1 MSCLVTNANFLR
13 RNSLHL
19 LVANKNIRGFSV
31 IFSSFLQIISYPPFS
46 GNEAN
51 YLRAQ
56 IARISATTQVS
67 PQGYYIFE
75 ENEDDD
81 EEGVGMYQRIF
92 ISTKIKAKLLMF
104 KLYFQCFVLN
114 SNLLAEEI

>member
-1 MSCLVTNANFLR
+1 MS
-13 RNSLHL
+13 RNPLHL
-19 LVANKNIRGFSV
+19 LVTNKNTRGFLV
-31 IFSSFLQIISYPPFS
+31 IFLLFLQIISYPPFN

-75 ENEDDD
+75 ENEDEE

-92 ISTKIKAKLLMF
+92 KIYKKL
-104 KLYFQCFVLN
+104 K
-114 SNLLAEEI
+114 